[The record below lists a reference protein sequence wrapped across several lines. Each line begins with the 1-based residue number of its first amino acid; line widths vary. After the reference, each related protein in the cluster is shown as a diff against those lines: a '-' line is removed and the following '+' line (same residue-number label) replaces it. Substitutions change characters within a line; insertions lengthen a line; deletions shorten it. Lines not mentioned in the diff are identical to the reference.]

1 MFSNMLDCFFPSP
14 ALACSVKD
22 GESGKE
28 KQWFVATRNSRACS
42 VFVFFI
48 ISVCAESAQLRVQ
61 RCHDERYHRHV
72 PTLGTRTL
80 SQVWACVKYVP

>member
-22 GESGKE
+22 GEPGKE

-42 VFVFFI
+42 VFVFSSSQFAQ
-48 ISVCAESAQLRVQ
+48 SLRSYVCNVVMTNGITGMYRHLE
-61 RCHDERYHRHV
+61 HERYHRFGHV
-72 PTLGTRTL
+72 
-80 SQVWACVKYVP
+80 